1 MEISLCCKTLNCIH
15 MYIKVKTPSMLFNC
29 WVYKARISHDYR
41 FAVFSPMSVVHSEVV
56 NSANCIWLSYRD
68 ITFKNYY
75 KFDMIWSGKWKL

>member
-1 MEISLCCKTLNCIH
+1 MKFHHIAIVQTIYIYDSQNSLNGVQLK
-15 MYIKVKTPSMLFNC
+15 SR
-29 WVYKARISHDYR
+29 VYKARISHAYR

-75 KFDMIWSGKWKL
+75 KFDMIWSGKGKL